1 MKSATCAA
9 IGAGLGIVHG
19 LLFKLFIVE
28 FATASYILYG
38 DTGFIPVRAILVMD
52 VVMLVPL
59 LTSSYWVPYVERALE
74 EIAELIAGED

>member
-1 MKSATCAA
+1 MKSATCAT

-38 DTGFIPVRAILVMD
+38 DTGYIPVRAILVMD

-59 LTSSYWVPYVERALE
+59 LTASYWAPYVEMVME